1 MFLAKTAVYQNAGGK
16 RLSGN
21 RTREGSPVWFTTKT
35 CLYHLFYI
43 PGLACF
49 SGLTSKIL
57 YQAGFHPRFPVSSD
71 LARKMMAFCQE
82 VNMTITKK
90 IISCL
95 VFLSFIMVLI
105 GTVAVS
111 AQQPQPAT
119 KNLININTADARQL
133 ESLPR
138 IGPKMAVRILDYRKA
153 NGNFKRVQDLMKVK
167 GVGPKIFEKLQSLI
181 TV

>member
-1 MFLAKTAVYQNAGGK
+1 MDSF
-16 RLSGN
+16 
-21 RTREGSPVWFTTKT
+21 
-35 CLYHLFYI
+35 
-43 PGLACF
+43 
-49 SGLTSKIL
+49 
-57 YQAGFHPRFPVSSD
+57 
-71 LARKMMAFCQE
+71 QE

-95 VFLSFIMVLI
+95 VFLSFITVLI

-111 AQQPQPAT
+111 AEQPQTAT

-153 NGNFKRVQDLMKVK
+153 NGSFKRVQDLMKVK

>member
-1 MFLAKTAVYQNAGGK
+1 MRGIELGRKVKFALRSKSVCILFFTFLEFPAFRDRPRESFSDAWFSPGTP
-16 RLSGN
+16 LS
-21 RTREGSPVWFTTKT
+21 P
-35 CLYHLFYI
+35 
-43 PGLACF
+43 
-49 SGLTSKIL
+49 
-57 YQAGFHPRFPVSSD
+57 D
-71 LARKMMAFCQE
+71 LARKMMTSFQE
-82 VNMTITKK
+82 VIMTITKK

-111 AQQPQPAT
+111 AQQSQTAT
-119 KNLININTADARQL
+119 KTLVNINTADSRQL

-153 NGNFKRVQDLMKVK
+153 NGSFKRVQDLMKVK